1 MRYCPIKTL
10 EIRQRFKVQVVL
22 VDSAEFLGLK
32 LTDPQS
38 LRCQYVEHL
47 LMTID
52 YPVGRMPW
60 ELPLH
65 QYHLPAVLD
74 QDVMGFYEEVRRGL
88 VMTSWMGEELYVSPS
103 RGTWLLIHYYK
114 GES

>member
-1 MRYCPIKTL
+1 MGYQQIKTL
-10 EIRQRFKVQVVL
+10 ESRQRFKVQVVL
-22 VDSAEFLGLK
+22 VDSIEFLGLK
-32 LTDPQS
+32 ATDPQS
-38 LRCQYVEHL
+38 HRCQYVEHL

-65 QYHLPAVLD
+65 QYHLPPVLD
-74 QDVMGFYEEVRRGL
+74 QDVVGFYEEVRTGL
-88 VMTSWMGEELYVSPS
+88 MTTSWRGEELYVSPS
-103 RGTWLLIHYYK
+103 KGTWLLIHYYK